1 MTSEIAS
8 AGNTGAAL
16 VTGAVKRASQSTGAH
31 FDFLMKMAARESGF
45 DPNAKAKTSSAA
57 GLFQFI
63 EQTWLATVK
72 KYGAGHGLGDVAA
85 KITRNANGRYAVAD
99 PAERQAVLNLRFDAD
114 KASAM
119 AGELANEN
127 KRALE
132 SRLGRAVTS
141 ADLYTAHFLGPAG
154 AVKLLSAAA
163 STKAADL
170 LPRAA
175 AANKPVFYDG
185 ARAKTVGEV
194 VASIAKSMG
203 ETAKVIS
210 TAQNTNAS
218 ETKSFAPVAAYKS
231 FIADTFSAP
240 ARAVVS
246 SGGGLSAMA
255 LGVIDA
261 LDATLMRDDRN
272 SDREDRF

>member
-1 MTSEIAS
+1 MTSEIAGV
-8 AGNTGAAL
+8 GNTGAAL
-16 VTGAVKRASQSTGAH
+16 VTGALKRASASTGAQ

-72 KYGAGHGLGDVAA
+72 KYGAGHGLGDAAA
-85 KITRNANGRYAVAD
+85 KIAQDPNGRYTVAD
-99 PAERQAVLNLRFDAD
+99 PAAREAILNMRFDAD

-127 KRALE
+127 QRALE
-132 SRLGRAVTS
+132 SRLGRAVSS
-141 ADLYTAHFLGPAG
+141 ADLYTAHFLGPSG
-154 AVKLLSAAA
+154 AVKLLSAASSA
-163 STKAADL
+163 KAADL
-170 LPRAA
+170 LPQAA
-175 AANKPVFYDG
+175 AANRPVFYDG

-203 ETAKVIS
+203 EAVQPSSRPAPEMKS
-210 TAQNTNAS
+210 AAPANA
-218 ETKSFAPVAAYKS
+218 YRN
-231 FIADTFSAP
+231 FIADTFGAP
-240 ARAVVS
+240 ARAAAS
-246 SGGGLSAMA
+246 SGPGLSAMA

-261 LDATLMRDDRN
+261 LDATLMRETQDERD
-272 SDREDRF
+272 SV